1 MRFLSAHPARIANVP
16 ERPMNNQT
24 TNAAALNTASAKA
37 LASLLAV
44 ATVAAAVLALA
55 PAPARAQDQKPANE
69 QVIVPQV
76 ERREVPLP
84 RFPSK
89 DFEIGLFT
97 GVYSVQNFG
106 SSSVSGVRLGYHITE
121 DFFAQFAYAQTKVS
135 DETYRQILPG
145 GIFPTGKDTLKYYN
159 LSAGYNVL
167 PGEVFL
173 GSRRAKATAIYLIG
187 GVGSTNFNA
196 QKRQTFNVGLG
207 LRLLL
212 ADRWALQ
219 VDMRD
224 HIFSLDLLGKRQ
236 STQNLELTGGLSYF
250 F

>member
-1 MRFLSAHPARIANVP
+1 MQNK
-16 ERPMNNQT
+16 T

-37 LASLLAV
+37 RAKPLASLLA
-44 ATVAAAVLALA
+44 AAAAIVALA
-55 PAPARAQDQKPANE
+55 PTPARAQDQKPANE

-97 GVYSVQNFG
+97 GVYEVQNFG
-106 SSSVSGVRLGYHITE
+106 ASSVSGVRLGYHITE
-121 DFFAQFAYAQTKVS
+121 DFFAEAAYAQTKVS

-173 GSRRAKATAIYLIG
+173 GSKRAKATAVYLIG
-187 GVGSTNFNA
+187 GVGSTNFND

-236 STQNLELTGGLSYF
+236 STQNLELTGGLTF
-250 F
+250 FF